1 MTDKILVV
9 EDEKPISE
17 LIGFHLEQQNY
28 QIKFSYDG
36 ESAIQEIEHWLPD
49 LILLDW
55 MLPNISGIEVLKRIK
70 RKDNLKKIP
79 IIMLTAK
86 GQEDDKIRGFEL
98 GVEDYV
104 TKPFLPSEILARI
117 KSLLKRTKAREEN
130 DSLKFHDIN
139 INLTNRRV
147 SRGERKLNLGPTE
160 FNLLKFFI
168 ENKGRVYSRQQLL
181 DNVWLNDA
189 YVEPRTVDVHIR
201 RLRKELNLTGEK
213 DFIRTVRSA
222 GYSIDS
228 ENKNDYNSSTVYR

>member
-1 MTDKILVV
+1 
-9 EDEKPISE
+9 
-17 LIGFHLEQQNY
+17 
-28 QIKFSYDG
+28 
-36 ESAIQEIEHWLPD
+36 
-49 LILLDW
+49 

-117 KSLLKRTKAREEN
+117 KSLLKRTKSREEN

-147 SRGERKLNLGPTE
+147 TRGERKLNLGPTE

-228 ENKNDYNSSTVYR
+228 EN

>member
-117 KSLLKRTKAREEN
+117 KSLLKRTKAREDN

-147 SRGERKLNLGPTE
+147 TRGERKLNLGPTE

-228 ENKNDYNSSTVYR
+228 EN

>member
-1 MTDKILVV
+1 MTDKILIV

-17 LIGFHLEQQNY
+17 LIGFHLEKKNY

-117 KSLLKRTKAREEN
+117 KSLLNRTKSREEN

-147 SRGERKLNLGPTE
+147 TRGERKLNLGPTE

-228 ENKNDYNSSTVYR
+228 EN

>member
-117 KSLLKRTKAREEN
+117 KSLLKRTKSREDY

-147 SRGERKLNLGPTE
+147 TRGERKLNLGPTE

-228 ENKNDYNSSTVYR
+228 EN

>member
-36 ESAIQEIEHWLPD
+36 ESAIQEIEYWLPD

-147 SRGERKLNLGPTE
+147 TRGERKLNLGPTE

-228 ENKNDYNSSTVYR
+228 EN

>member
-55 MLPNISGIEVLKRIK
+55 MLPNISGIEVLRRIK

-147 SRGERKLNLGPTE
+147 TRGERKLNLGPTE

-228 ENKNDYNSSTVYR
+228 EN

>member
-117 KSLLKRTKAREEN
+117 KSLLNRTKSREEN

-228 ENKNDYNSSTVYR
+228 EN

>member
-1 MTDKILVV
+1 MTDKILIV

-17 LIGFHLEQQNY
+17 LIGFHLEKQNY

-147 SRGERKLNLGPTE
+147 TRGERKLNLGPTE

-228 ENKNDYNSSTVYR
+228 EN

>member
-28 QIKFSYDG
+28 HIKFSYDG

-201 RLRKELNLTGEK
+201 RLRKELNLPGEK

-228 ENKNDYNSSTVYR
+228 EN